1 MEIVL
6 NIIAKFLNN
15 QTQVLGICYTSHQS
29 NLTIIFSFMFEYEL
43 SPKYSITDAINV
55 DIVSICVV

>member
-1 MEIVL
+1 MEIAL

-29 NLTIIFSFMFEYEL
+29 NLAIIFSFMFEYEL
-43 SPKYSITDAINV
+43 SPKYSITVGSN
-55 DIVSICVV
+55 SQL